1 MVRFSSM
8 SSDVELR
15 SLAATKRQVLA
26 ASLSHRRTLFC
37 VHPDDVSL
45 SHTRTLSF
53 NLHVYST
60 GCLWS
65 WSSWVSL
72 VTWRSYCLI
81 RRSKANSTVDG
92 PSTIHG
98 RDLTKLPS
106 HGKLLAVHV
115 CLSVSGGRWRVEW
128 SIPTAVA
135 TGESRRRDAATSR
148 RVQRVARCGHWRLSS
163 RVRYSIAFNFSRL
176 TADDIVHL
184 SWRGGL
190 KNNKISC
197 ASGCEV
203 ATPSVPAH
211 LAFREVNKF

>member
-1 MVRFSSM
+1 M
-8 SSDVELR
+8 
-15 SLAATKRQVLA
+15 
-26 ASLSHRRTLFC
+26 
-37 VHPDDVSL
+37 SL

-65 WSSWVSL
+65 WSSLVSL

-92 PSTIHG
+92 PSTILG

-115 CLSVSGGRWRVEW
+115 CLSVWWTLTSRVIHPNG
-128 SIPTAVA
+128 S
-135 TGESRRRDAATSR
+135 GESRRRDAATSR

-203 ATPSVPAH
+203 ATPSVPLSAH
-211 LAFREVNKF
+211 LSFREVNKF